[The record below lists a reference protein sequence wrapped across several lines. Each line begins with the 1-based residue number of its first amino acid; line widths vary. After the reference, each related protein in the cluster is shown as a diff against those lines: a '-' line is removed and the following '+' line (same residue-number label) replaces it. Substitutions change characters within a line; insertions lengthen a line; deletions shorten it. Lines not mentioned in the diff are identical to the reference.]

1 MGGGGLDAVDD
12 SALRIAGDADEVTCG
27 LADAHTRSRVGAG
40 GGLMQQRAGRR
51 WGVGGGSA
59 GQSGARRGESEEARE
74 GVKRTLAALRDA
86 AETPEAAST
95 RGPRPLGRSDV
106 DDGTGRRERDD
117 ATERVGL
124 TNPPITGADPHAM
137 NVHLATP

>member
-74 GVKRTLAALRDA
+74 GVKRTLAALRGASGDGA
-86 AETPEAAST
+86 SRRARTARGHSPEAKLTTGQGA
-95 RGPRPLGRSDV
+95 
-106 DDGTGRRERDD
+106 GT
-117 ATERVGL
+117 
-124 TNPPITGADPHAM
+124 
-137 NVHLATP
+137 